1 MRSPSELASS
11 VRSSLQAALG
21 VVRQHATAARRRLAV
36 AVATGR
42 ARAEAL
48 VGEKIRRRVQPPIVA
63 ALATSAAALVIA
75 VAAFFR

>member
-1 MRSPSELASS
+1 MRSPSELASNVRAS
-11 VRSSLQAALG
+11 VHAALD
-21 VVRQHATAARRRLAV
+21 VVRQHAAAARRGLSAAV
-36 AVATGR
+36 ASGR

-48 VGEKIRRRVQPPIVA
+48 IGEKIRRRVQPPIVA

>member
-1 MRSPSELASS
+1 MRSPSELASN
-11 VRSSLQAALG
+11 VRASLQAALE
-21 VVRQHATAARRRLAV
+21 VVRQHAAAARRRLSA

-48 VGEKIRRRVQPPIVA
+48 IGEKIRRRVQPPIVA